1 MKLKLLINS
10 LSCGA
15 LLLAGGIS
23 FAGDIYVIS
32 NSSVSLTAA
41 DVRDIFLG
49 EKQVSGSIKLVPVD
63 NESQQADFL
72 EKAMKMEKNKYIN
85 VWVKKG
91 FRDGLIAPQIKFN
104 DDEIVKFVKNTPG
117 AIGYI
122 GAAPPGVNM
131 VHKY

>member
-1 MKLKLLINS
+1 MKLKLLIKS

-15 LLLAGGIS
+15 LLLAGGTS
-23 FAGDIYVIS
+23 LAGEIYVIS

-41 DVRDIFLG
+41 DIKDIFLG

-91 FRDGLIAPQIKFN
+91 FRDGLIAPQKKFN

-117 AIGYI
+117 AISYI
-122 GAAPPGVNM
+122 GAAPSDVNI
-131 VHKY
+131 VNKY